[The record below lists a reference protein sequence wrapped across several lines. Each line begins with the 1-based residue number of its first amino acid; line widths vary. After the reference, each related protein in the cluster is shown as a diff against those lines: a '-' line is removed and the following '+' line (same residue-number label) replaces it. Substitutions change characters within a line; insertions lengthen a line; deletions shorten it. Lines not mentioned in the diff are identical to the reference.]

1 MTAEPTAR
9 TLAFVPGIPEALFRL
24 HDVDGSFP
32 VTTARMHTGPWVR
45 GPHGDPSPGVIGVLL
60 DVLLGCPVIAGG
72 PDGCWGVTTTMSAE
86 FCAPIPAHTS
96 YLTGTGEAMYL
107 TETDGISRGSIHTA
121 EGDLIVLG
129 TQHTRFVPALPA
141 DRARPAVPDI
151 ADADKSVLDFL
162 AAAGRTDDGGFTLE
176 LAAGPHVANPL
187 GNLHG
192 GIVLCLSEITAS
204 MATHDPARPLVP
216 ASISVAY
223 LRPGPADGTVRFA
236 AQVAHRGRTSAAVR
250 IDCLRPEGKACAVA
264 TVTLRGRPCDDPNI
278 AGG

>member
-129 TQHTRFVPALPA
+129 TQHTRFVPALP
-141 DRARPAVPDI
+141 
-151 ADADKSVLDFL
+151 
-162 AAAGRTDDGGFTLE
+162 G
-176 LAAGPHVANPL
+176 
-187 GNLHG
+187 
-192 GIVLCLSEITAS
+192 
-204 MATHDPARPLVP
+204 
-216 ASISVAY
+216 
-223 LRPGPADGTVRFA
+223 RPGPSRRPRHRRRRQIRTRLPRGSGPDRRWRLHAGAGRRTACGQPAGKSARRDRAVPVRDHRVDGHPRSGPSTGTGLDQRRLSA
-236 AQVAHRGRTSAAVR
+236 ARSRRRNRTFRGTGGSSRANLGGGTHRLPAPGGEGVRGRHGDAA
-250 IDCLRPEGKACAVA
+250 GKAM
-264 TVTLRGRPCDDPNI
+264 
-278 AGG
+278 